1 MKKLIVMATVFPCE
15 MLFAQMSGVY
25 GVGGDV
31 VPKSGDVFVNV
42 TIKAPARYGLTEGI
56 DIAIRTVQGQGRALT
71 LANVEK
77 ELERMRDSNDVD
89 LPYKKE
95 IHSGKERQKKRD
107 FDRMLADKLR
117 SVVIGDV
124 SPEPL
129 PKDFKTRDDF
139 KNAYVQYKLA
149 YIDEETKVKY
159 AKKLGGMSQYKRDI
173 TAAAQAKWKSVFG
186 TGGVNPTMMP
196 SK

>member
-1 MKKLIVMATVFPCE
+1 MA
-15 MLFAQMSGVY
+15 
-25 GVGGDV
+25 
-31 VPKSGDVFVNV
+31 
-42 TIKAPARYGLTEGI
+42 EGI
-56 DIAIRTVQGQGRALT
+56 DIAIKTVQGQGRALT
-71 LANVEK
+71 LASVEK

-117 SVVIGDV
+117 SAVLGDV

-139 KNAYVQYKLA
+139 KDAYVQYKLA
-149 YIDEETKVKY
+149 YVDDETKMKY
-159 AKKLGGMSQYKRDI
+159 AKKLGGMNQYKRDMK
-173 TAAAQAKWKSVFG
+173 TEALSKWRSVFG
-186 TGGVNPTMMP
+186 TGGLNPAAMP
-196 SK
+196 SKK